1 MDATTITLSL
11 PTDIVQDVER
21 IAHERNISIDRLM
34 SEILSQLV
42 QYEAEYAAAKADHIS
57 ILVQN
62 FNLGTNGK
70 QSWSRDD
77 LHERR

>member
-11 PTDIVQDVER
+11 PTDIVRDVER

-34 SEILSQLV
+34 AELLSQLV
-42 QYEAEYAAAKADHIS
+42 QLDAEYTAAKEDHLS
-57 ILVQN
+57 ILAKN